1 MAFSPMKQRVL
12 ELLRTSENITPY
24 LYDGGFIDIE
34 VFKSVEKLEFEFID
48 VVDERFIASIVGKN
62 GKRYIKATF
71 GHKSPLLDRINYGK
85 YVKYNCN
92 YNVFCITHTSL
103 DGLGAVNTNRTLN
116 ILNIHERCENKGV
129 KGYINIYTAR
139 KNGFEFWSPVG
150 DRYQNKIFCFD
161 IDLRSAVYRFEY
173 VPNYASED
181 LLVKTH
187 ASVIT
192 AIQNFG
198 VSKEEAMKRVKDLI
212 IEEEYSEH
220 DISLD
225 DLKIN

>member
-12 ELLRTSENITPY
+12 ELLRTSKNITSY
-24 LYDGGFIDIE
+24 LYDGGFIDVE
-34 VFKSVEKLEFEFID
+34 MFKSIEKLEFDFID
-48 VVDERFIASIVGKN
+48 VVDERFIASIVGKD
-62 GKRYIKATF
+62 GKRYIRATF
-71 GHKSPLLDRINYGK
+71 GHKSPILERMNYGK
-85 YVKYNCN
+85 YVKYNGR

-116 ILNIHERCENKGV
+116 ILNIPERCENKGV
-129 KGYINIYTAR
+129 KGYINIENAR
-139 KNGFEFWSPVG
+139 KDGFEFWSPVS

-161 IDLRSAVYRFEY
+161 IDLRSSVYKFEY
-173 VPNYASED
+173 VPNYASEE

-198 VSKEEAMKRVKDLI
+198 VSNQEALKRVKDLI
-212 IEEEYSEH
+212 IIEENSEE
-220 DISLD
+220 DIDMEELR
-225 DLKIN
+225 IN